1 MQLDGG
7 WWTTRELRELEQQ
20 ALDTAR
26 ERSDER
32 VGVASVAAR
41 EAGVEAAAERHG
53 HALTEEQKHALE
65 TITGEG
71 GVVVL
76 VGEAGTGKGVVLDA
90 AREAW
95 ERDGQRVIGTAVAG
109 ADSTAL
115 GAEAGIGETMTT
127 DSLIGRVEHN
137 RLRLDRNTVVVMDEA
152 GMADT
157 RRLARLVEIT
167 DRSDSKLVLA
177 GDQAQL
183 SPIGAGGL
191 FGENSKTT
199 SRPRSCRRFIAP
211 ITIGS
216 ATHGASCARATR
228 NARSPST
235 RPAVVCTSRRPAP
248 TLVSG
253 WSTTGRQPGP
263 LTRTTGS

>member
-1 MQLDGG
+1 M
-7 WWTTRELRELEQQ
+7 RELEQH

-32 VGVASVAAR
+32 VGVAGERSR
-41 EAGVEAAAERHG
+41 EAGVEAVEAGRG
-53 HALTEEQKHALE
+53 YTLSMEQREALE

-109 ADSTAL
+109 ATAQRL
-115 GAEAGIGETMTT
+115 ATDAGIRETMTT
-127 DSLIGRVEHN
+127 DSLIGRVEHDK
-137 RLRLDRNTVVVMDEA
+137 LTLDSRTVVVMDEA

-157 RRLARLVEIT
+157 RRVARLVEIT
-167 DRSDSKLVLA
+167 RESDSKLVLA

-191 FGENSKTT
+191 FGELKDNVPTAQLSEV
-199 SRPRSCRRFIAP
+199 
-211 ITIGS
+211 
-216 ATHGASCARATR
+216 HRATR
-228 NARSPST
+228 NGPSAST
-235 RPAVVCTSRRPAP
+235 KPAAVSTSRTPEPKRA
-248 TLVSG
+248 SG
-253 WSTTGRQPGP
+253 WSTTGQPP
-263 LTRTTGS
+263 VRLIPVSVS